1 MMTESQKRAQKKYYS
16 KLENRKKKVEYM
28 QEYRK
33 RPYVKERYHEY
44 YLSKIIQETSSERL
58 HAENTEKFVK
68 NAS

>member
-16 KLENRKKKVEYM
+16 RLENRKKKVEYM
-28 QEYRK
+28 QKYRK

-44 YLSKIIQETSSERL
+44 YLRKIIQETSSERL
-58 HAENTEKFVK
+58 HAENTERFVK

>member
-33 RPYVKERYHEY
+33 RPYVKEKYHEY
-44 YLSKIIQETSSERL
+44 YLNKIIQETSSERL
-58 HAENTEKFVK
+58 HAENTERFTK